1 MNNRCA
7 IVFEHFSLLN
17 LLKNQSLLDFNFKMC
32 TVVLIQGL
40 SKLVDLRGD
49 LESLEKDSL
58 LSLESDVSWPSDE
71 SGEILLGL
79 DISTDSEASGGR
91 FEKRV
96 SLLLNLLGNL
106 GCFLGSL
113 RLFVTNK
120 RIT

>member
-1 MNNRCA
+1 MN
-7 IVFEHFSLLN
+7 
-17 LLKNQSLLDFNFKMC
+17 

-79 DISTDSEASGGR
+79 DISTNSEASGGR

-113 RLFVTNK
+113 RLLLNISQIK
-120 RIT
+120 ASLSS

>member
-1 MNNRCA
+1 M
-7 IVFEHFSLLN
+7 S
-17 LLKNQSLLDFNFKMC
+17 

-79 DISTDSEASGGR
+79 DISTNSEASGGR

-96 SLLLNLLGNL
+96 SLLLNLLGDL
-106 GCFLGSL
+106 GGFLGSL
-113 RLFVTNK
+113 RLLLNISQIK
-120 RIT
+120 ASLSS

>member
-1 MNNRCA
+1 M
-7 IVFEHFSLLN
+7 VF
-17 LLKNQSLLDFNFKMC
+17 
-32 TVVLIQGL
+32 IQGL
-40 SKLVDLRGD
+40 SELVDLRRD

-113 RLFVTNK
+113 RLLLQIKESLNQANRTSSLNFPYHFFL
-120 RIT
+120 

>member
-1 MNNRCA
+1 V
-7 IVFEHFSLLN
+7 VF
-17 LLKNQSLLDFNFKMC
+17 
-32 TVVLIQGL
+32 IQGL
-40 SKLVDLRGD
+40 SKLVDLRRD

-79 DISTDSEASGGR
+79 DISTNSEASGGR

-113 RLFVTNK
+113 RLLLNISQIK
-120 RIT
+120 ASLSS